1 MAQGFYAVVD
11 EYWLQSFSPPEV
23 QRLISG
29 DDVDL
34 GTAAAIGRGAAPETA
49 GPSRARGADGRRGA
63 RVAQTSRT

>member
-1 MAQGFYAVVD
+1 MVD

-34 GTAAAIGRGAAPETA
+34 GMNASHRGSCVQLRPIVCSVL
-49 GPSRARGADGRRGA
+49 PCR
-63 RVAQTSRT
+63 